1 MSGMPITR
9 EDDMD
14 RREGG
19 PRSLAERWAA
29 LPLRWKR
36 LLLAVAAVLLFVL
49 YRDWVWPVAEKW
61 NAESDRIEAVLD
73 RAEGNRSQLP
83 SSLAAT
89 VESLGP
95 IRIPSTEG
103 EGSIALAETVN
114 AAIRSH
120 PVTNFSFDARAGA
133 RLPPAALR
141 EIASGAGERVER
153 VVGEIGFTATAEQAA
168 EIIGELE
175 ASPDLESISRLRISR
190 SQTMDRRVDVKMTVE
205 AWVLGS
211 RGRRTRR

>member
-9 EDDMD
+9 DDGMD
-14 RREGG
+14 RNGDGG
-19 PRSLAERWAA
+19 TSLKDRWSE

-36 LLLAVAAVLLFVL
+36 LLIAVGIVLGFVL
-49 YRDWVWPVAEKW
+49 YVDWVWPIAERW

-73 RAEGNRSQLP
+73 RAEGNRL
-83 SSLAAT
+83 
-89 VESLGP
+89 ELGP

-114 AAIRSH
+114 AAIRNH
-120 PVTNFSFDARAGA
+120 PVSNFSFDARAGA

-141 EIASGAGERVER
+141 EIASGAGDRVER
-153 VVGEIGFTATAEQAA
+153 VVGEIGFTSTPEEAA
-168 EIIGELE
+168 DIIAELE
-175 ASPDLESISRLRISR
+175 ASPDLESISRLRITR
-190 SQTMDRRVDVKMTVE
+190 SQTLDRRVDVKMTVE

-211 RGRRTRR
+211 RGRRPR

>member
-1 MSGMPITR
+1 MSGMPIMR
-9 EDDMD
+9 EDDSTG
-14 RREGG
+14 RGRT
-19 PRSLAERWAA
+19 PLAERWSA

-36 LLLAVAAVLLFVL
+36 LLVVAAVVLGFVL
-49 YRDWVWPVAEKW
+49 YMDWIWPIAERW
-61 NAESDRIEAVLD
+61 NAESDRIEAVLE
-73 RAEGNRSQLP
+73 RAEGNRSDLP
-83 SSLAAT
+83 SSLEAA

-114 AAIRSH
+114 AAIRNQ

-141 EIASGAGERVER
+141 EIASGAGDRVER
-153 VVGEIGFTATAEQAA
+153 VVGEIGFTSTPEQAA
-168 EIIGELE
+168 QIIAELE

-205 AWVLGS
+205 AWVVGS
-211 RGRRTRR
+211 RARRVRR

>member
-9 EDDMD
+9 DDGMD
-14 RREGG
+14 RNGDGG
-19 PRSLAERWAA
+19 TSLKDRWSE

-36 LLLAVAAVLLFVL
+36 LLIAVGIVLGFVL
-49 YRDWVWPVAEKW
+49 YVDWVWPIAERW

-73 RAEGNRSQLP
+73 RAEGNRLELP
-83 SSLAAT
+83 NSLAAT

-114 AAIRSH
+114 AAIRNH
-120 PVTNFSFDARAGA
+120 PVSNFSFDARAGA

-141 EIASGAGERVER
+141 EIASGAGDRVER
-153 VVGEIGFTATAEQAA
+153 VVGEIGFTSTPEEAA
-168 EIIGELE
+168 DIIAELE
-175 ASPDLESISRLRISR
+175 ASPDLESISRLRITR
-190 SQTMDRRVDVKMTVE
+190 SQTLDRRVDVKMTVE

-211 RGRRTRR
+211 RGRRTR

>member
-1 MSGMPITR
+1 MSGMPIMR
-9 EDDMD
+9 EDDVD
-14 RREGG
+14 RRDAG
-19 PRSLAERWAA
+19 RSMATRWSA
-29 LPLRWKR
+29 LPLRWR
-36 LLLAVAAVLLFVL
+36 RILIAVAAVLAFVL
-49 YRDWVWPVAEKW
+49 YMDWIWPIAERW

-83 SSLAAT
+83 SSLEST

-114 AAIRSH
+114 AAIRNH
-120 PVTNFSFDARAGA
+120 PVANFSFDARAGA

-153 VVGEIGFTATAEQAA
+153 VVGEIGFTATPEQAA
-168 EIIGELE
+168 EIVAELE

-190 SQTMDRRVDVKMTVE
+190 SQTMNRRVDVKMTVE

-211 RGRRTRR
+211 RGGRRIR